1 MENSKTILVTGA
13 AGFIG
18 SSLVNRLLSE
28 GNNVIGIDNLNSYY
42 DVELKKSRLSM
53 ISERNPSSCSN
64 WKFYRSSID
73 NYDSLINIFQDHRP
87 EIVVNLAAQ
96 AGVRYSIDNP
106 FEYVKSNLI
115 GFCNI
120 LECCR
125 KLEVSNFI
133 YASSS
138 SVYGSNKKLPFQ
150 EKDVVDHQV
159 SFYGATKKSN
169 EVLAHSYSSLYKI
182 PSTGLRFFTVY
193 GPYGRPDMAPM
204 IFAKSI
210 LNEEPINLF
219 NKGDMVRDFTF
230 IDDITEGIFRCCF
243 KEAYSSK
250 DFNLFDNNPSNSS
263 APHRIFNIGNNK
275 PIKLNYFVSLL
286 EKYFD
291 KKANI
296 NLKPMQLGDVKNT
309 CADSSLL
316 NKWIGFKPSISIE
329 EGTKKFVNWYLK
341 FYGK

>member
-1 MENSKTILVTGA
+1 MEHSKTILVTGA

-42 DVELKKSRLSM
+42 DVELKKARLSM
-53 ISERNPSSCSN
+53 ISEINPSSCTN

-73 NYDSLINIFQDHRP
+73 NYDSLINIFKDHRP

-150 EKDVVDHQV
+150 EKDIVDHQV
-159 SFYGATKKSN
+159 SFYRATKKSN
-169 EVLAHSYSSLYKI
+169 EVLAHSYSSLYEI

-193 GPYGRPDMAPM
+193 GPWGRPDMAPM

-210 LNEEPINLF
+210 INEEPINLF

-243 KEAYSSK
+243 KEAY
-250 DFNLFDNNPSNSS
+250 
-263 APHRIFNIGNNK
+263 
-275 PIKLNYFVSLL
+275 
-286 EKYFD
+286 
-291 KKANI
+291 
-296 NLKPMQLGDVKNT
+296 
-309 CADSSLL
+309 
-316 NKWIGFKPSISIE
+316 
-329 EGTKKFVNWYLK
+329 
-341 FYGK
+341 